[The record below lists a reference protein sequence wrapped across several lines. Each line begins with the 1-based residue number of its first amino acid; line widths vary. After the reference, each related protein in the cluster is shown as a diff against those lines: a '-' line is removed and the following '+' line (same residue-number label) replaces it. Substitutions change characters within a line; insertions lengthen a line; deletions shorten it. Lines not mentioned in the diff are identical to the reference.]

1 MHWTSAAPRARA
13 AVVAAGRAGP
23 ADPALTSPPI
33 LLFPVTYRVNA
44 AGHMEVGGCDLVD
57 LAREHG
63 TPLYVYD
70 EATVR
75 QRSSEYMAA
84 MGPAGKVL
92 YSAKAFASPRFL
104 RAVAEEGL
112 GLDVVSAGELYLALR
127 SGFPRDRV
135 HFLGNNK
142 SREDLA
148 AAFEAGA
155 TIVIDGDYEFELLKD
170 VVPAGRRTPVLL
182 RLSPGVKPDTHEHI
196 STGQLDS
203 KFGFSIESG
212 AARRAVETALAHPRL
227 ELVGLHSHIGSQIF
241 GLGAYEKA
249 MGIMLDFLAELRSEF
264 QYEPRQLG
272 AGGGL
277 GIAYTQNDDPP
288 TPRQFVEVVL
298 GAMVAGCEKRGLK
311 VPQLVVEPGRSIA
324 GPAGVALYTV
334 GSIKDIPGVR
344 RYVAVDGGMGDNIRP
359 KLYGARYEAFLAS
372 APDRAP
378 DRAAGGKV
386 TIAGKYC
393 ESTDILITDIEMP
406 ALKAGDIIA
415 LPAAGAYC
423 LAMASNYNGMP
434 RPEVLM
440 LREGT
445 ATVMRRRETMDDLV
459 AAEVF

>member
-1 MHWTSAAPRARA
+1 
-13 AVVAAGRAGP
+13 
-23 ADPALTSPPI
+23 
-33 LLFPVTYRVNA
+33 LLYPVTYRVNA
-44 AGHMEVGGCDLVD
+44 AGHLEVGGCDLVE

-75 QRSSEYMAA
+75 QRSSEYVAA
-84 MGPAGKVL
+84 MGSGGQVL
-92 YSAKAFASPRFL
+92 YSAKAFASPQFL
-104 RAVAEEGL
+104 RVVAEEGL
-112 GLDVVSAGELYLALR
+112 GLDVVSAGELDLALR
-127 SGFPRDRV
+127 SGFPQDRI

-142 SREDLA
+142 SHEDLQA
-148 AAFEAGA
+148 AYQAGA
-155 TIVIDGDYEFELLKD
+155 TIVIDGAHEFDLLNGI
-170 VVPAGRRTPVLL
+170 VPEGKRTPVML
-182 RLSPGVKPDTHEHI
+182 RISPGVKPDTLDHI

-212 AARRAVETALAHPRL
+212 AARRAVEEALGHPRL

-241 GLGAYEKA
+241 ALGAYEKA
-249 MGIMLDFLAELRSEF
+249 MAIMLDLLVELRDELKF
-264 QYEPRQLG
+264 EPRKLG

-277 GIAYTQNDDPP
+277 GIAYTQQDDPP
-288 TPRQFVEVVL
+288 TPRQFVETVRHAL
-298 GAMVAGCEKRGLK
+298 ESGCASRGLK
-311 VPQLVVEPGRSIA
+311 VPVLVVEPGRSIA

-359 KLYGARYEAFLAS
+359 KLYGARYEAVLAS
-372 APDRAP
+372 APDRAA
-378 DRAAGGKV
+378 DGKV

-406 ALKAGDIIA
+406 ALKPGDI
-415 LPAAGAYC
+415 LCVPAAGAYC

-440 LREGT
+440 VRDGE
-445 ATVMRRRETMDDLV
+445 ARVMRRRETFDDLV

>member
-1 MHWTSAAPRARA
+1 
-13 AVVAAGRAGP
+13 
-23 ADPALTSPPI
+23 
-33 LLFPVTYRVNA
+33 
-44 AGHMEVGGCDLVD
+44 MEVGGCDLVQ

-75 QRSSEYMAA
+75 QRASEYVAA
-84 MGPAGKVL
+84 MGSAGQVL

-104 RAVAEEGL
+104 RVIADEGL
-112 GLDVVSAGELYLALR
+112 GLDVVSAGELNLALK
-127 SGFPRDRV
+127 SGSPRDRI

-142 SREDLA
+142 SREDLEA
-148 AAFEAGA
+148 AYSAGA
-155 TIVIDGDYEFELLKD
+155 TIVIDGTYEFELLRE
-170 VVPAGRRTPVLL
+170 VVPDGAQTPVML
-182 RLSPGVKPDTHEHI
+182 RISPGVKPDTHAHI

-212 AARRAVETALAHPRL
+212 AAFNAISEALRHPRL
-227 ELVGLHSHIGSQIF
+227 EVVGLHSHIGSQI
-241 GLGAYEKA
+241 LALNAYVQA
-249 MGIMLDFLAELRSEF
+249 MEIMLDLLVRLRDELKF
-264 QYEPRQLG
+264 EPRKLG

-277 GIAYTQNDDPP
+277 GIAYTREDDPP
-288 TPRQFVEVVL
+288 TPRHFVETARHAL
-298 GAMVAGCEKRGLK
+298 EAGCARRHLR
-311 VPQLVVEPGRSIA
+311 VPELVVEPGRSIA
-324 GPAGVALYTV
+324 GPAGMALYTV

-372 APDRAP
+372 DPERAP
-378 DRAAGGKV
+378 DGKV

-406 ALKAGDIIA
+406 ELKPGDIIA
-415 LPAAGAYC
+415 MPAAGAYN

-440 LREGT
+440 LSAGQSY
-445 ATVMRRRETMDDLV
+445 VMRRRETLDDLI

>member
-1 MHWTSAAPRARA
+1 
-13 AVVAAGRAGP
+13 
-23 ADPALTSPPI
+23 
-33 LLFPVTYRVNA
+33 
-44 AGHMEVGGCDLVD
+44 MEVGGCDLVE

-75 QRSSEYMAA
+75 QRSAEYIAA
-84 MGPAGKVL
+84 MGPRGHVL
-92 YSAKAFASPRFL
+92 YSAKAFASPHFL
-104 RAVAEEGL
+104 RVVAEEGL
-112 GLDVVSAGELYLALR
+112 GLDVVSAGELHLALK
-127 SGFPRDRV
+127 SGFPKDRI

-142 SREDLA
+142 SREDLEA
-148 AAFEAGA
+148 AYGAGVI
-155 TIVIDGDYEFELLKD
+155 IVIDGTHEFELLRE
-170 VVPAGRRTPVLL
+170 VVPEGKTTPVML
-182 RLSPGVKPDTHEHI
+182 RISPGVKPDTHDHI

-212 AARRAVETALAHPRL
+212 AARKAVEEAMRHPRL

-241 GLGAYEKA
+241 ALGAYEDA
-249 MGIMLDFLAELRSEF
+249 MEIMLDLLVQLRDELKF
-264 QYEPRQLG
+264 EPIKLG

-277 GIAYTQNDDPP
+277 GIAYTNNDDPP
-288 TPRQFVEVVL
+288 TPRDFVETVRHAL
-298 GAMVAGCEKRGLK
+298 EAGCAHRGLK

-372 APDRAP
+372 DPERAT
-378 DRAAGGKV
+378 DQKV

-393 ESTDILITDIEMP
+393 ESTDILITDIAMP
-406 ALKAGDIIA
+406 ELKPGDVICV
-415 LPAAGAYC
+415 PAAGAYC

-440 LREGT
+440 VRDGE
-445 ATVMRRRETMDDLV
+445 ARVIRRRETLDDLV

>member
-1 MHWTSAAPRARA
+1 
-13 AVVAAGRAGP
+13 
-23 ADPALTSPPI
+23 

-44 AGHMEVGGCDLVD
+44 AGRIEVGGCDLVE
-57 LAREHG
+57 LARAHG

-75 QRSSEYMAA
+75 QRASEYVAA
-84 MGPAGKVL
+84 MGGAGQVL

-104 RAVAEEGL
+104 RVVAEEGL
-112 GLDVVSAGELYLALR
+112 GLDVVSAGELHLAQK
-127 SGFPRDRV
+127 SEFPTDRI

-142 SREDLA
+142 SIDDLQA
-148 AAFEAGA
+148 AYRAGA
-155 TIVIDGDYEFELLKD
+155 TIVIDGEHEFDLLRE
-170 VVPAGRRTPVLL
+170 VVPDGRRAPVML
-182 RLSPGVKPDTHEHI
+182 RLSPGVKPDTHDHI

-212 AARRAVETALAHPRL
+212 AARKAVETALQHPRL

-241 GLGAYEKA
+241 ALRAYEEA
-249 MGIMLDFLAELRSEF
+249 MDIMLGLLAQLRDELGF
-264 QYEPRQLG
+264 EPRKLG

-277 GIAYTQNDDPP
+277 GIAYTRDDDPP
-288 TPRQFVEVVL
+288 TPRDFVGTVL
-298 GAMVAGCEKRGLK
+298 HALATGCARRGLK
-311 VPQLVVEPGRSIA
+311 MPELIVEPGRSIA
-324 GPAGVALYTV
+324 GPAGMALYTV

-359 KLYGARYEAFLAS
+359 KLYGARYEAVLAS
-372 APDRAP
+372 DPERATN
-378 DRAAGGKV
+378 GKV

-406 ALKAGDIIA
+406 GLKPGDIIA
-415 LPAAGAYC
+415 VPAAGAYC

-440 LREGT
+440 LRDGE
-445 ATVMRRRETMDDLV
+445 ATVMRRRETLDDLV

>member
-1 MHWTSAAPRARA
+1 
-13 AVVAAGRAGP
+13 
-23 ADPALTSPPI
+23 

-75 QRSSEYMAA
+75 QRAAEYVAA
-84 MGPAGKVL
+84 MGRSGQVL
-92 YSAKAFASPRFL
+92 YSAKAFASPQFL
-104 RAVAEEGL
+104 RVVAEEGL
-112 GLDVVSAGELYLALR
+112 GLDVVSAGELHLALR
-127 SGFPRDRV
+127 SGFPRDRI

-142 SREDLA
+142 SRQDLE
-148 AAFEAGA
+148 AAFDAGA
-155 TIVIDGDYEFELLKD
+155 TIVIDGEYEFELLRD
-170 VVPAGRRTPVLL
+170 VVPDGRRTPVML
-182 RLSPGVKPDTHEHI
+182 RLSPGVKPDTHDHI

-212 AARRAVETALAHPRL
+212 AARRAVEAALRHPRL

-241 GLGAYEKA
+241 ALGAYEKA
-249 MGIMLDFLAELRSEF
+249 MSIMLDLLAELRAELDF
-264 QYEPRQLG
+264 EPRKLG

-288 TPRQFVEVVL
+288 TPRQFVDVVL
-298 GAMVAGCEKRGLK
+298 GSMLAGCAQRGLNP
-311 VPQLVVEPGRSIA
+311 PQLVVEPGRSIA
-324 GPAGVALYTV
+324 GPAGMALYTV

-372 APDRAP
+372 DPE
-378 DRAAGGKV
+378 RAAEGKV

-393 ESTDILITDIEMP
+393 ESTDILITDIAMP
-406 ALKAGDIIA
+406 RLKAGDVIA

-440 LREGT
+440 LRDGE
-445 ATVMRRRETMDDLV
+445 ARVMRRRETLDDLV

>member
-1 MHWTSAAPRARA
+1 
-13 AVVAAGRAGP
+13 
-23 ADPALTSPPI
+23 
-33 LLFPVTYRVNA
+33 LLYPVTYRVNA

-75 QRSSEYMAA
+75 QRASEYVAA
-84 MGPAGKVL
+84 MGLGGHVL
-92 YSAKAFASPRFL
+92 YSAKAFASPQFL
-104 RAVAEEGL
+104 RVVADEGL
-112 GLDVVSAGELYLALR
+112 GLDVVSAGELDLALR
-127 SGFPRDRV
+127 SGFPQDRI

-142 SREDLA
+142 SAEDLGA
-148 AAFEAGA
+148 AYQAGA
-155 TIVIDGDYEFELLKD
+155 VIVVDGAHEFDLLQAI
-170 VVPAGRRTPVLL
+170 VPEGKRTPVML
-182 RLSPGVKPDTHEHI
+182 RISPGVKPDTHDHI

-212 AARRAVETALAHPRL
+212 AARKAVEQALGHPRL
-227 ELVGLHSHIGSQIF
+227 KVVGLHSHIGSQIF
-241 GLGAYEKA
+241 ALGAYEKA
-249 MGIMLDFLAELRSEF
+249 MAIMLDLLVELRDELKF
-264 QYEPRQLG
+264 EPRELG

-277 GIAYTQNDDPP
+277 GIAYTHDDDPP
-288 TPRQFVEVVL
+288 TPRHFVETVRHAL
-298 GAMVAGCEKRGLK
+298 ESGCASRGLK
-311 VPQLVVEPGRSIA
+311 VPELVVEPGRSIA

-359 KLYGARYEAFLAS
+359 KLYGARYEAVLAS

-378 DRAAGGKV
+378 DGTV

-406 ALKAGDIIA
+406 ALKPGDILCI
-415 LPAAGAYC
+415 PAAGAYC

-440 LREGT
+440 VRDGN
-445 ATVMRRRETMDDLV
+445 ARVMRRRETLDDLV

>member
-1 MHWTSAAPRARA
+1 
-13 AVVAAGRAGP
+13 
-23 ADPALTSPPI
+23 

-44 AGHMEVGGCDLVD
+44 AGHMEVGGCDLVE

-75 QRSSEYMAA
+75 QRASEYVAA
-84 MGPAGKVL
+84 MGSAGQVL
-92 YSAKAFASPRFL
+92 YSAKAFASPQFL
-104 RAVAEEGL
+104 RIVAEEGL
-112 GLDVVSAGELYLALR
+112 GLDVVSAGELHVALR
-127 SGFPRDRV
+127 SGFPRDRI

-142 SREDLA
+142 SRQDVEA
-148 AAFEAGA
+148 AYRAGA
-155 TIVIDGDYEFELLKD
+155 MIVIDGDYEFELLHQ
-170 VVPAGRRTPVLL
+170 VVPEGKRTPVML
-182 RLSPGVKPDTHEHI
+182 RLSPGVKPDTHDHI

-212 AARRAVETALAHPRL
+212 AARSAVEKALGHPRL
-227 ELVGLHSHIGSQIF
+227 ELIGLHSHIGSQIF
-241 GLGAYEKA
+241 GLGAYEHA
-249 MGIMLDFLAELRSEF
+249 MGIMLDLLVELRDDLGF
-264 QYEPRQLG
+264 EPRKLG

-277 GIAYTQNDDPP
+277 GIAYTRNDDPP
-288 TPRQFVEVVL
+288 TPREFVEVVHHAL
-298 GAMVAGCEKRGLK
+298 LAGCAQRGLK

-324 GPAGVALYTV
+324 GPAGMALYTV
-334 GSIKDIPGVR
+334 GSIKDIPRVR

-359 KLYGARYEAFLAS
+359 KLYGARYEAYLAS
-372 APDRAP
+372 DPDRAP
-378 DRAAGGKV
+378 EGKV

-406 ALKAGDIIA
+406 PLEPGDTIA

-440 LREGT
+440 LKDGDAR
-445 ATVMRRRETMDDLV
+445 VIRRRETLEDLV

>member
-1 MHWTSAAPRARA
+1 
-13 AVVAAGRAGP
+13 
-23 ADPALTSPPI
+23 

-44 AGHMEVGGCDLVD
+44 AGHMEVGGCDLVE
-57 LAREHG
+57 LAHRHG

-75 QRSSEYMAA
+75 QRASEYVAA
-84 MGPAGKVL
+84 MGDAGQVL
-92 YSAKAFASPRFL
+92 YSAKAFASPQFL
-104 RAVAEEGL
+104 RVVAEEGL
-112 GLDVVSAGELYLALR
+112 GLDVVSAGELHLALK
-127 SGFPRDRV
+127 SGFPRDRI

-142 SREDLA
+142 SADDLRSA
-148 AAFEAGA
+148 HDAGA
-155 TIVIDGDYEFELLKD
+155 TIVIDGSYEFELLRD
-170 VVPAGRRTPVLL
+170 VVPEGKRAQVML
-182 RLSPGVKPDTHEHI
+182 RLSPGVKPDTHDHI

-212 AARRAVETALAHPRL
+212 AARQAVETALKHPCL
-227 ELVGLHSHIGSQIF
+227 QLVGLHSHIGSQIF
-241 GLGAYEKA
+241 ALRAYEQA
-249 MGIMLDFLAELRSEF
+249 MEIMLDLLVELRDELDF
-264 QYEPRQLG
+264 HPQKLG

-277 GIAYTQNDDPP
+277 GIAYTQLDDPP
-288 TPRQFVEVVL
+288 TPRDFVETVRHAL
-298 GAMVAGCEKRGLK
+298 DAGCSRRSLN

-372 APDRAP
+372 DPERSSDGR
-378 DRAAGGKV
+378 V

-393 ESTDILITDIEMP
+393 ESTDILISDIDMP
-406 ALKAGDIIA
+406 PLHPGDVIA
-415 LPAAGAYC
+415 VPAAGAYC
-423 LAMASNYNGMP
+423 LAMASNYNGML

-440 LREGT
+440 LRDGE
-445 ATVMRRRETMDDLV
+445 ARVMRRRETLDDLV

>member
-1 MHWTSAAPRARA
+1 
-13 AVVAAGRAGP
+13 
-23 ADPALTSPPI
+23 

-75 QRSSEYMAA
+75 QRAAEYVAA
-84 MGPAGKVL
+84 MGSAGQVL
-92 YSAKAFASPRFL
+92 YSAKAFASPQFL
-104 RAVAEEGL
+104 RIVAEEGL
-112 GLDVVSAGELYLALR
+112 GLDVVSAGELHLALR
-127 SGFPRDRV
+127 SAFPQDRI

-142 SREDLA
+142 SRQDVEA
-148 AAFEAGA
+148 AYRAGA
-155 TIVIDGDYEFELLKD
+155 TIVIDGEYEFELLRE
-170 VVPAGRRTPVLL
+170 VVPEGKRTPVML
-182 RLSPGVKPDTHEHI
+182 RLSPGVKPNTHDHI

-203 KFGFSIESG
+203 KFGFSIENG
-212 AARRAVETALAHPRL
+212 AARRAVEKALGHPRL
-227 ELVGLHSHIGSQIF
+227 ELIGLHSHIGSQIF
-241 GLGAYEKA
+241 GLGAYEHA
-249 MGIMLDFLAELRSEF
+249 MGIMLDLLVELRDSLGF
-264 QYEPRQLG
+264 EPRKLG

-277 GIAYTQNDDPP
+277 GIAYTRNDDPP
-288 TPRQFVEVVL
+288 TPREFVEVVRRAL
-298 GAMVAGCEKRGLK
+298 LAGCAQRGLK

-324 GPAGVALYTV
+324 GPAGMALYTV

-359 KLYGARYEAFLAS
+359 KLYGARYEAYLAS
-372 APDRAP
+372 DP
-378 DRAAGGKV
+378 DRAADGMV

-406 ALKAGDIIA
+406 QLEPGDTIA

-423 LAMASNYNGMP
+423 LAMSSNYNGMP

-440 LREGT
+440 LRDGE
-445 ATVMRRRETMDDLV
+445 ARLMRRRETLEDLV

>member
-1 MHWTSAAPRARA
+1 
-13 AVVAAGRAGP
+13 
-23 ADPALTSPPI
+23 
-33 LLFPVTYRVNA
+33 
-44 AGHMEVGGCDLVD
+44 MEVGGCDLVD
-57 LAREHG
+57 LAHRHG

-75 QRSSEYMAA
+75 QRASEYIAA
-84 MGPAGKVL
+84 MDGAGQVL
-92 YSAKAFASPRFL
+92 YSAKAFASPQFL
-104 RAVAEEGL
+104 RVVAEEGL
-112 GLDVVSAGELYLALR
+112 GLDVVSEGELHIALR
-127 SGFPRDRV
+127 SDFPREGI

-142 SREDLA
+142 SIDDLRA
-148 AAFEAGA
+148 AYDAGA
-155 TIVIDGDYEFELLKD
+155 TIVIDGDHEFDLLRD
-170 VVPAGRRTPVLL
+170 VIPDGRRTPVML
-182 RLSPGVKPDTHEHI
+182 RISPGVKPDTLDFI

-212 AARRAVETALAHPRL
+212 AARKAIETALKHPRL

-241 GLGAYEKA
+241 ALGSYEKA
-249 MGIMLDFLAELRSEF
+249 MEIMLDLLVGLRDELGF
-264 QYEPRQLG
+264 EPPKLG

-277 GIAYTQNDDPP
+277 GIAYTQHDDPP
-288 TPRQFVEVVL
+288 TPRHFVETVRHAL
-298 GAMVAGCEKRGLK
+298 INGCARRGLK

-324 GPAGVALYTV
+324 GPAGMALYTV

-359 KLYGARYEAFLAS
+359 KLYGARYEAYLAS
-372 APDRAP
+372 DPELRPD
-378 DRAAGGKV
+378 GKV

-406 ALKAGDIIA
+406 VLKTGDVIA

-434 RPEVLM
+434 RPKVLM
-440 LREGT
+440 LRDGE
-445 ATVMRRRETMDDLV
+445 ARVMRRRETLDDLL

>member
-1 MHWTSAAPRARA
+1 
-13 AVVAAGRAGP
+13 
-23 ADPALTSPPI
+23 

-70 EATVR
+70 DATIR
-75 QRSSEYMAA
+75 QRASEYVAA
-84 MGPAGKVL
+84 MGSAGQVL
-92 YSAKAFASPRFL
+92 YSAKAFASPQFL
-104 RAVAEEGL
+104 RVVAEEGL
-112 GLDVVSAGELYLALR
+112 GLDVVSAGELHLALK
-127 SGFPRDRV
+127 SGFPQDRI

-142 SREDLA
+142 SRQDLEA
-148 AAFEAGA
+148 AYEAGA
-155 TIVIDGDYEFELLKD
+155 TIVIDGEYEFELLRE
-170 VVPAGRRTPVLL
+170 VVPEGKRTPVML
-182 RLSPGVKPDTHEHI
+182 RLSPGVKPDTHDHI

-212 AARRAVETALAHPRL
+212 AARRAVEHALAHPRL
-227 ELVGLHSHIGSQIF
+227 ELIGLHSHIGSQIF
-241 GLGAYEKA
+241 GLGAYEHA
-249 MGIMLDFLAELRSEF
+249 MSIMLDLLVELRDELSF
-264 QYEPRQLG
+264 EPRKLG

-277 GIAYTQNDDPP
+277 GIAYTRDDDPP
-288 TPRQFVEVVL
+288 TPRDFVQVVHHAL
-298 GAMVAGCEKRGLK
+298 VAGCAQRGLK

-324 GPAGVALYTV
+324 GPAGMALYSV

-359 KLYGARYEAFLAS
+359 KLYGARYEAYLAS

-378 DRAAGGKV
+378 VGKV

-406 ALKAGDIIA
+406 PLQAGDIIA

-440 LREGT
+440 LKDGQ
-445 ATVMRRRETMDDLV
+445 ATIMRRRETLEDLV

>member
-1 MHWTSAAPRARA
+1 
-13 AVVAAGRAGP
+13 
-23 ADPALTSPPI
+23 

-44 AGHMEVGGCDLVD
+44 AGHMEVGGCDLVQ

-75 QRSSEYMAA
+75 QRASEYVAA
-84 MGPAGKVL
+84 MDGAGQVL

-104 RAVAEEGL
+104 RVVAEEGL
-112 GLDVVSAGELYLALR
+112 GLDVVSAGELHLALK
-127 SGFPRDRV
+127 SGFPRHRI

-142 SREDLA
+142 SRQDLQ

-155 TIVIDGDYEFELLKD
+155 TVVIDGDYEFELLREI
-170 VVPAGRRTPVLL
+170 VPEGARTPVML
-182 RLSPGVKPDTHEHI
+182 RLSPGVKPDTHDHI

-212 AARRAVETALAHPRL
+212 AARRAVEQALRHPRL

-241 GLGAYEKA
+241 ALRAYEDA
-249 MGIMLDFLAELRSEF
+249 MRIMLDLLVQLRDDLG
-264 QYEPRQLG
+264 YEPRMLG

-277 GIAYTQNDDPP
+277 GISYTRNDDPP
-288 TPRQFVEVVL
+288 TPRHFVEVIRNSL
-298 GAMVAGCEKRGLK
+298 LMGCSQRGLK
-311 VPQLVVEPGRSIA
+311 VPELVVEPGRSIA
-324 GPAGVALYTV
+324 GPAGIALYTA

-344 RYVAVDGGMGDNIRP
+344 RYIAVDGGMGDNIRP
-359 KLYGARYEAFLAS
+359 KLYGARYEAYLAS
-372 APDRAP
+372 APDRPP
-378 DRAAGGKV
+378 DGKV

-393 ESTDILITDIEMP
+393 ESTDILISDIEMP
-406 ALKAGDIIA
+406 QLRAGDVIA

-440 LREGT
+440 LRDGE
-445 ATVMRRRETMDDLV
+445 AHVMRRRESLEDLL

>member
-1 MHWTSAAPRARA
+1 M
-13 AVVAAGRAGP
+13 
-23 ADPALTSPPI
+23 
-33 LLFPVTYRVNA
+33 LFPVTYRVNA
-44 AGHMEVGGCDLVD
+44 AGHMEVGGCDLLE

-75 QRSSEYMAA
+75 QRASEYVAA
-84 MGPAGKVL
+84 MGGAGQVL

-104 RAVAEEGL
+104 RVVAEEGL
-112 GLDVVSAGELYLALR
+112 GLDVVSAGELHLALK
-127 SGFPRDRV
+127 SGFPRERL

-142 SREDLA
+142 SVEDLR
-148 AAFEAGA
+148 AAFAAGA
-155 TIVIDGDYEFELLKD
+155 TIVIDGDHEFDLLRDLIPDGKR
-170 VVPAGRRTPVLL
+170 APVML
-182 RLSPGVKPDTHEHI
+182 RLSPGVKPDTHDHI

-203 KFGFSIESG
+203 KFGFSVESG
-212 AARRAVETALAHPRL
+212 AARRAVETAMAHPRL
-227 ELVGLHSHIGSQIF
+227 DLVGLHSHIGSQIF
-241 GLGAYEKA
+241 ALRAYEDA
-249 MGIMLDFLAELRSEF
+249 MDIMLGLLATLRSELGF
-264 QYEPRQLG
+264 EPRKLG

-277 GIAYTQNDDPP
+277 GIAYTRDDDPP
-288 TPRQFVEVVL
+288 TPRHFVETVRHAL
-298 GAMVAGCEKRGLK
+298 ETGCATRGLE

-324 GPAGVALYTV
+324 GPAGMAIYTV

-359 KLYGARYEAFLAS
+359 KLYGARYEAFLVS
-372 APDRAP
+372 APEARP
-378 DRAAGGKV
+378 DGKV

-406 ALKAGDIIA
+406 ELKPGDVIA
-415 LPAAGAYC
+415 VPAAGAYC

-440 LREGT
+440 LRDGS
-445 ATVMRRRETMDDLV
+445 AHVMRRRETLDDLY

>member
-1 MHWTSAAPRARA
+1 M
-13 AVVAAGRAGP
+13 
-23 ADPALTSPPI
+23 D
-33 LLFPVTYRVNA
+33 
-44 AGHMEVGGCDLVD
+44 VGGCDLVE
-57 LAREHG
+57 LARMHG

-75 QRSSEYMAA
+75 QRSAEYVAA
-84 MGPAGKVL
+84 MGGAGQVL
-92 YSAKAFASPRFL
+92 YSAKAFASPQFL
-104 RAVAEEGL
+104 RVIAEEGL
-112 GLDVVSAGELYLALR
+112 GLDVVSAGELHVALR
-127 SGFPRDRV
+127 SGFPTDRI

-142 SREDLA
+142 SRDDIA
-148 AAFEAGA
+148 AAHRAGA
-155 TIVIDGDYEFELLKD
+155 TIVIDGFQEFDLLRE
-170 VVPAGRRTPVLL
+170 VVPAETRTPVML
-182 RLSPGVKPDTHEHI
+182 RISPGVKPDTHDHI
-196 STGQLDS
+196 ATGQLDS

-212 AARRAVETALAHPRL
+212 AARKAVERALAHPRL
-227 ELVGLHSHIGSQIF
+227 DLVGLHSHIGSQIF
-241 GLGAYEKA
+241 ALGAYEKA
-249 MGIMLDFLAELRSEF
+249 MDIMLGLLAELRQDVGF
-264 QYEPRQLG
+264 EPRKLG

-277 GIAYTQNDDPP
+277 GIAYTSRDDPP
-288 TPRQFVEVVL
+288 TPRDFVATVRHALE
-298 GAMVAGCEKRGLK
+298 AGCASRGLN

-372 APDRAP
+372 GPERPHD
-378 DRAAGGKV
+378 GTV

-393 ESTDILITDIEMP
+393 ESTDILISDIEMP
-406 ALKAGDIIA
+406 ALHAGDVIC

-440 LREGT
+440 VGDGR
-445 ATVMRRRETMDDLV
+445 ARVMRRRETLDDLL

>member
-1 MHWTSAAPRARA
+1 
-13 AVVAAGRAGP
+13 
-23 ADPALTSPPI
+23 

-44 AGHMEVGGCDLVD
+44 AGHMEVGGCDLVE
-57 LAREHG
+57 LAHEHG

-75 QRSSEYMAA
+75 QRSREYVAA
-84 MGPAGKVL
+84 MGGAGQVL
-92 YSAKAFASPRFL
+92 YSAKAFSSPQFL
-104 RAVAEEGL
+104 RVIAEEGL
-112 GLDVVSAGELYLALR
+112 GLDVVSAGELHVAVK
-127 SGFPRDRV
+127 SGFPKDRI

-142 SREDLA
+142 SREDLEA
-148 AAFEAGA
+148 ARNAGA
-155 TIVIDGDYEFELLKD
+155 TIVIDGFQEFDLLQELI
-170 VVPAGRRTPVLL
+170 PSGTRAPVML
-182 RLSPGVKPDTHEHI
+182 RISPGVKPDTHDHI
-196 STGQLDS
+196 ATGQLDS

-212 AARRAVETALAHPRL
+212 AARKAVERALAHPRL
-227 ELVGLHSHIGSQIF
+227 DLVGLHSHIGSQIF
-241 GLGAYEKA
+241 ALGAYEKA
-249 MGIMLDFLAELRSEF
+249 MDIMLGLLAELRQDIGF
-264 QYEPRQLG
+264 EPRKLG

-277 GIAYTQNDDPP
+277 GIAYTSRDDPP
-288 TPRQFVEVVL
+288 TPRDFVATVRHAL
-298 GAMVAGCEKRGLK
+298 KAGCAARRLK

-372 APDRAP
+372 GPERPHD
-378 DRAAGGKV
+378 GKV

-406 ALKAGDIIA
+406 ALQAGDVIC

-440 LREGT
+440 VGDGQAR
-445 ATVMRRRETMDDLV
+445 VMRRRETLDDLL